1 MLEPQKVCF
10 TLLLL
15 SSSSEYLPHLC
26 FHSVAVRSTIC
37 GDKMG
42 LDTFLSD
49 EEALAFGRSLG
60 SGAWLIPGG
69 LPPGVPSTFYFHSQG
84 VLEVRI
90 TSPICVEPMLQ
101 ERASISKSK
110 KFRLSVVYNGHVA
123 TTDYH
128 VPNAGGILE
137 FDQLF
142 TFATGP
148 DGPGSAK
155 GSNDLLQ
162 VLLLEPGSSLNKYK
176 KETRSFCGNISTV
189 FWHLVLFPF
198 CVIKYVTVLSAEAV
212 SQVVGSGAILAASMP
227 VKVSETL
234 EDLSSTASL
243 DVELYYGDDGAKM
256 YRLGGCLQKC
266 AKEPNLEQLSL
277 TMAYKPPTMPKPS
290 KRKSVL
296 VITDTST
303 SDPELA
309 SDRLNISCV
318 DLMEREGLD
327 DILGLIENVY
337 DTDPVGPRTR
347 SAMDAPPVK
356 RIKAI
361 YGKNLPTEV
370 GAFYCRRPASIEK
383 STTN

>member
-1 MLEPQKVCF
+1 
-10 TLLLL
+10 
-15 SSSSEYLPHLC
+15 
-26 FHSVAVRSTIC
+26 
-37 GDKMG
+37 MG

-49 EEALAFGRSLG
+49 EEALSFGRSLG
-60 SGAWLIPGG
+60 SGPWLIPGV
-69 LPPGVPSTFYFHSQG
+69 LPPGVPSTFYYHSQG

-101 ERASISKSK
+101 DRASISKSK
-110 KFRLSVVYNGHVA
+110 RFRLSVVYNGHVA
-123 TTDYH
+123 TTDYR
-128 VPNAGGILE
+128 VPNEGGVLE
-137 FDQLF
+137 FDEVF

-155 GSNDLLQ
+155 GSNDMLQ
-162 VLLLEPGSSLNKYK
+162 VLLLEPGTSVNKYK
-176 KETRSFCGNISTV
+176 KTGCCAKISSV

-198 CVIKYVTVLSAEAV
+198 CVIKYVTILSAEVV
-212 SQVVGSGAILAASMP
+212 SQVSGSGAILAASMP
-227 VKVSETL
+227 VKVSETFQ
-234 EDLSSTASL
+234 DLSSTPSL

-266 AKEPNLEQLSL
+266 AKQPDLQLVSL
-277 TMAYKPPTMPKPS
+277 TMAYQPPTMPKPS

-296 VITDTST
+296 VITDKSA
-303 SDPELA
+303 SEPELA
-309 SDRLNISCV
+309 SNRLNISCA

-361 YGKNLPTEV
+361 YGKNLPTGTSGKRV
-370 GAFYCRRPASIEK
+370 VSLLNILC
-383 STTN
+383 